1 MDNQLIMNI
10 GYIFITLLIVSL
22 MVVIG
27 ISNAKS
33 KPKPVG
39 NNNQVKVQ
47 ENILTEKVA
56 EDKKKQKRK
65 YEENRYDYE
74 FSLLATYDVV
84 SLSRFNGNACYF
96 LYTFEEDE

>member
-1 MDNQLIMNI
+1 M
-10 GYIFITLLIVSL
+10 TLLIVSL

-47 ENILTEKVA
+47 ENILNEKVA
-56 EDKKKQKRK
+56 EDKKEQKRK
-65 YEENRYDYE
+65 YEENRSHDFFKEWVEEISDCANSWSY
-74 FSLLATYDVV
+74 V
-84 SLSRFNGNACYF
+84 NICYNEHNNDWISDDPF
-96 LYTFEEDE
+96 KF